1 MVHQVERENN
11 KIILPLCLLMVPL
24 LQSLCLEA
32 HETQVTGVTGLL
44 GPSYKK
50 KLRRVGLLTT
60 KRYNTPLHNRQL
72 SIYCEPEA
80 QSMFRLQC
88 VRKGEII
95 KTLKNYVIKRIK
107 VQEKQQQQHIIYG
120 ILLPRSSMAEL
131 DIYMHGPYDAL

>member
-1 MVHQVERENN
+1 
-11 KIILPLCLLMVPL
+11 
-24 LQSLCLEA
+24 
-32 HETQVTGVTGLL
+32 
-44 GPSYKK
+44 
-50 KLRRVGLLTT
+50 
-60 KRYNTPLHNRQL
+60 
-72 SIYCEPEA
+72 
-80 QSMFRLQC
+80 MFRLQC